1 MYSFYFTYILNM
13 KCLSFI
19 DDIYN
24 YILNIFHSK
33 KESNYEELKILLN
46 TNEDISDNYENH
58 KYYYLE

>member
-1 MYSFYFTYILNM
+1 MR
-13 KCLSFI
+13 CLSFF

-24 YILNIFHSK
+24 YILNTFHSK

-46 TNEDISDNYENH
+46 PKDDIGDNYENH

>member
-1 MYSFYFTYILNM
+1 M
-13 KCLSFI
+13 KCLSFF

-46 TNEDISDNYENH
+46 PKEDISDNYGNH